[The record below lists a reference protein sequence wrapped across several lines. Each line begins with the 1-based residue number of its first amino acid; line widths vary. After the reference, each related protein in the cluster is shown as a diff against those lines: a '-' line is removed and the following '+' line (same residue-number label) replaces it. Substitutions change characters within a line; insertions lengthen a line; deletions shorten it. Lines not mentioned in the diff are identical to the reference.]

1 MNSPET
7 QEHSCKSCGNSFTGS
22 YCNLCGEKV
31 LLTSDRKFKSFLTH
45 VLIAITFADNKFIK
59 TLWLVI
65 KKPGFLSKEYVN
77 GVRVKYIRP
86 LQLFFILNLIYF
98 LFPVFQLFNASL
110 YTQMYL
116 LPHRNIAREF
126 VLEKI
131 SNSNMSLQAYTLVYD
146 AKSQSLAKLLIVV
159 FILIASIPLS
169 LIYRKRNLY
178 FTDHTALAV
187 ELACFNLAINALLL
201 SGIFWTLNTAF
212 NWADSGWI
220 QYLDDLAIT
229 VIFVITNTYF
239 LWRASRTFYNQK
251 GFLQSSKVILALVGL
266 YLSLEV
272 YRLLLF
278 FITYWSI

>member
-1 MNSPET
+1 MNPPDTS
-7 QEHSCKSCGNSFTGS
+7 EHTCKSCSNNFVGL

-31 LLTSDRKFKSFLTH
+31 LLPSDRKFKSFLAN

-59 TLWLVI
+59 TLWLVV
-65 KKPGFLSKEYVN
+65 KNPGFLSKEYVH
-77 GVRVKYIRP
+77 GVRVKYLRP

-126 VLEKI
+126 VLQKI
-131 SNSNMSLQAYTLVYD
+131 SHSNLSLQAYTLMYD

-159 FILIASIPLS
+159 FILLASLPLS
-169 LIYRKRNLY
+169 LIYRKRTLY

-187 ELACFNLAINALLL
+187 ELACFSLAVNALLL

-229 VIFVITNTYF
+229 IIFVITNTYF
-239 LWRASRTFYNQK
+239 LWRASRTFYHQQ
-251 GFLQSSKVILALVGL
+251 GFLLYAKVLLALVGL

-278 FITYWSI
+278 FITYWSV